1 MTTTAPAVLR
11 GAIESNTVLWGQT
24 IMYTAYCL
32 AIISVMSW
40 FALKVTRPESHLAIK
55 PRLFYGWVGFL
66 VVLGVSLHIVTYNTI
81 PWVKD
86 DLHNNPNFVARY
98 DITVA
103 DHAFTLPSAQLD
115 VPCGKLVKFSV
126 TSQDLTYGFGIFRDD
141 NSMITQMQVV
151 PGHPNDLLWTFEK
164 DGVFS
169 IRSTEYSGPLGA
181 HMIVKDAV
189 KVTGC
194 GTTDAALG
202 GTR

>member
-1 MTTTAPAVLR
+1 MIATAPALLR
-11 GAIESNTVLWGQT
+11 AAVESDTVLWGQT

-32 AIISVMSW
+32 AIISVMGW
-40 FALKVTRPESHLAIK
+40 FALRITRPQSQRRVTPAV
-55 PRLFYGWVGFL
+55 FYGWVGFL

-86 DLHNNPNFVARY
+86 DLHSNPNFVASY

-103 DHAFTLPSAQLD
+103 NHQFTLPSAQLD
-115 VPCGKLVKFSV
+115 VPCGKLVRFSV
-126 TSQDLTYGFGIFRDD
+126 TSEDLTYGFGIFRHD

-151 PGHPNDLLWTFEK
+151 PGHANNLLWTFQK
-164 DGVFS
+164 DGVYT

-181 HMIVKDAV
+181 HMLVPDAV

-194 GTTDAALG
+194 GAHDNAQGDTP
-202 GTR
+202 